1 MANDLRAR
9 LGLKDGGPVKMADG
23 GADLRTRLK
32 LGGGGKVHMQDG
44 GKTRKIAGALAQA
57 AQALGGRS

>member
-9 LGLKDGGPVKMADG
+9 LSLKDGGPVKMADG

-32 LGGGGKVHMQDG
+32 LGGGGEVHMQDG
-44 GKTRKIAGALAQA
+44 GRLPPGIKRATERAKE
-57 AQALGGRS
+57 SKSV